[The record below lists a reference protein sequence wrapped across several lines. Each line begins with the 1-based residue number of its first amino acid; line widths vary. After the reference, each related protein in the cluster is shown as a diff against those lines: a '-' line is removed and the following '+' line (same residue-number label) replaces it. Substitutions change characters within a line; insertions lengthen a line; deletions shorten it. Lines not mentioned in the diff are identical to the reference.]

1 MAIGR
6 VPGTAEEESDEAVFS
21 EINITPLTDIFL
33 VLLIIFMVTSSVIVN
48 QGSGAAKAGLKV
60 NVPKGSAA
68 DVMPASTDLSVAVLQ
83 AGRLVLSVYVVMN
96 ERPTKATDFPY
107 TTPLR

>member
-6 VPGTAEEESDEAVFS
+6 VPGTADDESEEAVFS

-48 QGSGAAKAGLKV
+48 QGAGAAKAGLKV
-60 NVPKGSAA
+60 NLPKGSAA

-83 AGRLVLSVYVVMN
+83 DGRVVLSG
-96 ERPTKATDFPY
+96 
-107 TTPLR
+107 